1 MLRHHRTVGLVV
13 VVVAALWGGTAYAQG
28 GRGFGM
34 MGGGIFFVA
43 GNEAVQKEIGID
55 SAAASK
61 LQSIVEEYRQ
71 AMRTENERGGIS
83 FQALQDLSPEER
95 DKRMKEFNDKRA
107 VIIKK
112 LNENFVPQLKE
123 ALSAPQFERLQQI
136 GWQAGGSQA
145 VATDPQL
152 AKELG
157 LKNDQIEKI
166 AAINMEYQKK
176 QRELFTP
183 GGGGDL
189 QATFAKIQ
197 DLNKERDG
205 MAMEFLSKDQQ
216 EKLTSLKGKAFDLK
230 LLMPRPQ

>member
-13 VVVAALWGGTAYAQG
+13 VAVAALWGSTAYAQG

-61 LQSIVEEYRQ
+61 LQRIVEEYRQ
-71 AMRTENERGGIS
+71 DMRTENERGGIN

-95 DKRMKEFNDKRA
+95 DKRMKEINDKRA

-112 LNENFVPQLKE
+112 LNEKFVPQLKE
-123 ALSAPQFERLQQI
+123 ALSSLQFERLQQI

-145 VATDPQL
+145 VVTDPQL
-152 AKELG
+152 AKELDH
-157 LKNDQIEKI
+157 KNDQIEKI
-166 AAINMEYQKK
+166 AAINMEYQRK

-183 GGGGDL
+183 GGGGDF
-189 QATFAKIQ
+189 QAVFIKIL

-205 MAMEFLSKDQQ
+205 KAMELLTKDQQ
-216 EKLTSLKGKAFDLK
+216 AKLANLKGTAFDLK